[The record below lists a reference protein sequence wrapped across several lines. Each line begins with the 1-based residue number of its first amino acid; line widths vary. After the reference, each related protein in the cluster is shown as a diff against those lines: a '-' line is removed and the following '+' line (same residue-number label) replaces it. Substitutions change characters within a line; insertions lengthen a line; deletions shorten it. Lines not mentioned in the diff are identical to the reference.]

1 MINRLQDMK
10 SAGQA
15 QVIPFV
21 FQEEVVDM
29 ITYRSKFSPTEK
41 KALELAARYHKGQER
56 IGGREYITHPIEVAE
71 LLFHYRFRGKYVFT
85 AFCHDLL
92 EDTDAREEEILET
105 CGRSTLEAVKLLT
118 KRRKDNIETE
128 IDMDA
133 YLAAIRENEV
143 AYPVKVADRT
153 MNLWSARHAGISF
166 REKYLAET
174 EQYYLKFAKDS
185 PLFEELT
192 LAYETIKQ
200 ETDLEKRSLIRIEVD
215 NIMDDDET
223 SSHVYLEGFRTRED
237 GEDLLMLS
245 CQILREDLQYIWKI
259 KKDRL
264 VTILVSGFP
273 SSEIRRYPSVE
284 IYDVE
289 SKDSE
294 GFFEAT
300 GVTLASQ
307 SILYTP
313 YKDPDSHALLTGVV
327 RGIRGEFAVDSEGN
341 WGDVEGIDEKDAT
354 VKVAVGLEVLGS
366 IFTVFIDKD
375 EHPDIKIGEVLSG
388 IFQLFAGLPSEEDL

>member
-1 MINRLQDMK
+1 
-10 SAGQA
+10 
-15 QVIPFV
+15 
-21 FQEEVVDM
+21 
-29 ITYRSKFSPTEK
+29 
-41 KALELAARYHKGQER
+41 
-56 IGGREYITHPIEVAE
+56 
-71 LLFHYRFRGKYVFT
+71 
-85 AFCHDLL
+85 
-92 EDTDAREEEILET
+92 
-105 CGRSTLEAVKLLT
+105 
-118 KRRKDNIETE
+118 
-128 IDMDA
+128 
-133 YLAAIRENEV
+133 
-143 AYPVKVADRT
+143 
-153 MNLWSARHAGISF
+153 
-166 REKYLAET
+166 
-174 EQYYLKFAKDS
+174 
-185 PLFEELT
+185 LFEELT

-388 IFQLFAGLPSEEDL
+388 IFQLFADLPSEEDL

>member
-1 MINRLQDMK
+1 MVE
-10 SAGQA
+10 S
-15 QVIPFV
+15 
-21 FQEEVVDM
+21 
-29 ITYRSKFSPTEK
+29 TSPTQLK
-41 KALELAARYHKGQER
+41 LQNSFFT
-56 IGGREYITHPIEVAE
+56 IGFVGNMYS
-71 LLFHYRFRGKYVFT
+71 

-273 SSEIRRYPSVE
+273 LQKSDDTRQSRYMMWSQRTR
-284 IYDVE
+284 
-289 SKDSE
+289 KDSS
-294 GFFEAT
+294 EAT

-388 IFQLFAGLPSEEDL
+388 IFQLFADLPSEEDL